1 MIFTATTGD
10 VRDSLRVSKNTL
22 ARMRA
27 DGIFRPGVHF
37 VALGT
42 GSLRAS
48 LRWDLAA
55 VEATLQKRSRQMGAP
70 KHDNHY
76 PARKKAQ
83 PAA

>member
-10 VRDSLRVSKNTL
+10 VRDTLRVSKNTL
-22 ARMRA
+22 SRMRA

-48 LRWDLAA
+48 LRWNLAA
-55 VEATLQKRSRQMGAP
+55 VEATLQKRSKQMGAP
-70 KHDNHY
+70 KHDKHGL
-76 PARKKAQ
+76 ARERAE
-83 PAA
+83 AVA

>member
-10 VRDSLRVSKNTL
+10 VRDTLRVSKNTL

-48 LRWDLAA
+48 LRWNLAA
-55 VEATLQKRSRQMGAP
+55 VEATRQMGAP

-76 PARKKAQ
+76 PVQKKAEVV
-83 PAA
+83 A